1 MYIILLKEEF
11 LYNVR
16 KVKNTVNISQT
27 AEEISKHYKCI
38 WKGIYIP
45 LFPIDFN
52 FIIIFFFLTVSM
64 FLGEVIMTWWLFI
77 IIFNLKSIFQHFTHC
92 LHSRL
97 HGKVGRS
104 GDSNSRT
111 DPRGTHAWTPGH
123 YRPHRVT
130 FEQTW
135 YNLQERICSPSFG
148 RWYS

>member
-27 AEEISKHYKCI
+27 GGEKSRLYRDI

-64 FLGEVIMTWWLFI
+64 FLVEVIYDLVI
-77 IIFNLKSIFQHFTHC
+77 IHNHF
-92 LHSRL
+92 
-97 HGKVGRS
+97 
-104 GDSNSRT
+104 
-111 DPRGTHAWTPGH
+111 
-123 YRPHRVT
+123 
-130 FEQTW
+130 
-135 YNLQERICSPSFG
+135 
-148 RWYS
+148 

>member
-1 MYIILLKEEF
+1 MYIILLKEKI

-27 AEEISKHYKCI
+27 AEEISKHYKDI

-45 LFPIDFN
+45 LFPVDFN

-64 FLGEVIMTWWLFI
+64 FLGEVMYYLVI
-77 IIFNLKSIFQHFTHC
+77 ILNNFDLKYVFHHFTHY

-97 HGKVGRS
+97 RGKAGRS

-111 DPRGTHAWTPGH
+111 DPMGTHAWTPGH